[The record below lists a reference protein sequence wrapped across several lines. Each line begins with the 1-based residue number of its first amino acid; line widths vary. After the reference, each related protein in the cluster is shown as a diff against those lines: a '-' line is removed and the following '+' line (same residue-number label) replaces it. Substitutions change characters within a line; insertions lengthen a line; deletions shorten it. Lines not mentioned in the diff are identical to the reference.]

1 MAIIDKQGK
10 TDFQA
15 LQNYMRRP
23 QQANLVYIIFDIL
36 ALDGKDLREKPLSYR
51 KEILKSLLQG
61 APSELYFSPSLQGQG
76 SEIFAAACKLGL
88 EGIVAKRADSVYCG
102 QRSNDWLKIKCDNR
116 QEFVIGGYTLSD
128 KKREGVSS
136 LLLGYFKED
145 KLHYIGRAGSGIAER
160 IAADL
165 QNKFKG
171 LQAEH
176 NPFATMPKARSG
188 ERITWLKTELVAE
201 IKYNG
206 LTEDNL
212 LRQASYKGLREDKEA
227 TAVTMEKELL
237 EVEQEQEQK
246 DTASKQKGN
255 ANIVQGV
262 KVSNP
267 DKLIFEQSGI
277 KKIDII
283 KYYESVA
290 SAMLPYLEGRLLS
303 IVRCPKGTSEP
314 CFYKKHPL
322 PSSKDIM
329 PFTITSSSGE
339 SEEYFYINSGKGIIS
354 EVQMG
359 TIEFHLWASKADT
372 LEQPDLMVFDLDPDE
387 GMEIA
392 QVRQGV
398 RHLKEVLDRL
408 SLTSFLKTS
417 GGKGYHI
424 VLPFA
429 PSGGW
434 EAFSGFARRVAEAM
448 EQLYPDR
455 YTSNMRKEKRKG
467 RIFIDWVRNGRGAT
481 SVAPYSLRAK
491 QSPTISAPIS
501 WQQLDSIA
509 PDSIT
514 LANINSHL
522 TLPNPWTDFFKI
534 EQRIK

>member
-76 SEIFAAACKLGL
+76 GEIFAAACKLGL
-88 EGIVAKRADSVYCG
+88 EGIVAKRADSIYCG
-102 QRSNDWLKIKCDNR
+102 QRNSDWLKIKCDNR

-128 KKREGVSS
+128 KKKEGVSS
-136 LLLGYFKED
+136 LLLGYFQEG

-165 QNKFKG
+165 QKKFEG

-176 NPFATMPKARSG
+176 NPFAVMPKARSG
-188 ERITWLKTELVAE
+188 ERITWLKPELVAE

-206 LTEDNL
+206 LTEDNF

-237 EVEQEQEQK
+237 EVEQEQGQK
-246 DTASKQKGN
+246 GAESKQKGN

-277 KKIDII
+277 KKIDIVN
-283 KYYESVA
+283 YYQSVA

-329 PFTITSSSGE
+329 PFTVTSSSGE
-339 SEEYFYINSGKGIIS
+339 NEEYFYINSGKGIIS
-354 EVQMG
+354 EAQMG
-359 TIEFHLWASKADT
+359 TIEFHLWASKAVT

-398 RHLKEVLDRL
+398 HDLKEVLDRL

-514 LANINSHL
+514 LANITSHL
-522 TLPNPWTDFFKI
+522 TLPNPWADFFKV